1 MSVFAKASASRSR
14 SLKAVLGGV
23 AILSASALVLSGCA
37 AAEDDTTPTKPTET
51 LELKIGTVLPQTGSL
66 AFLGPPEEAGVALA
80 AKEINDADLGV
91 NVTVEYGDSGDVD
104 NKAYATTVPKLLD
117 SGVSAIIGAASSG
130 VSKLFIDD
138 VTGAGVVQFSPA
150 NTSPDFTTWDDNNL
164 YWRTAPSDLLQGE
177 VLGNLI
183 AEDGNETL
191 GIIYLNDAYGT
202 GLEGVVNDVFTEAGG
217 EVVASESFNAGDSSF
232 DAQISAV
239 TAEDPD
245 AIILITFNEIYTIAP
260 ALAAAGF
267 PSDKLYLVDGNL
279 KQFGTD
285 ATVIDEATGTSATM
299 PAGVL
304 EGAQGTTPG
313 PVLTDDFQTRLNDVW
328 KAEGNS
334 DLEDF
339 SYAAESYDAVIL
351 IALAALAAGSTEGV
365 DIAAKLQEVSGG
377 SGEGKKVSDFAA
389 GAQAILDGDT
399 IDYDGY
405 SGGVK
410 FDAAGDPTEA
420 TIGIFKYDAENK
432 FTRTN
437 E

>member
-23 AILSASALVLSGCA
+23 AILSASALVLTGCTPADDDA
-37 AAEDDTTPTKPTET
+37 APAKPTET

-279 KQFGTD
+279 KQFGTE

-304 EGAQGTTPG
+304 DGAKGTTPG
-313 PVLTDDFQTRLNDVW
+313 PVLSDDFQARLNDNWV
-328 KAEGNS
+328 AEGNAA
-334 DLEDF
+334 LEDY

-351 IALAALAAGSTEGV
+351 IALAALAAGSTDGV

-377 SGEGKKVSDFAA
+377 SGEGTKVTDFAA

-405 SGGVK
+405 SGGVA
-410 FDAAGDPTEA
+410 FDDAGDPTEA